1 MDPSPEG
8 TGHDNFLSYGS
19 SKNQKNKTGP
29 YKIDISSTHIW
40 LYVRKDLPDSILRG
54 CNYPLQ
60 GIQFLQINAQ
70 YPSRLTKLIMF
81 KCFLGRLK
89 PCDGALA
96 PKNIDTFYIQR
107 IYLLLIESSL
117 CSSLDP
123 LFHSDSIINR
133 VNAEEMNAF
142 SYY

>member
-1 MDPSPEG
+1 MIIFHHPARAQI
-8 TGHDNFLSYGS
+8 
-19 SKNQKNKTGP
+19 KRMQ
-29 YKIDISSTHIW
+29 
-40 LYVRKDLPDSILRG
+40 VIL
-54 CNYPLQ
+54 
-60 GIQFLQINAQ
+60 FLQVNAQ

-81 KCFLGRLK
+81 KCFLGSLK

-123 LFHSDSIINR
+123 LFHSDSII
-133 VNAEEMNAF
+133 
-142 SYY
+142 YI